1 MKDKNTRKQIEI
13 EEFILV
19 NNEKNPTYLEKN
31 VKVKPIGIGTK
42 GPIFEVTD
50 AKGEKIGI
58 VRDDKVFEF
67 DKQYQK
73 NLEKNMGLYYK
84 ALKLDSTVLKADVQK
99 MIKEQEKRKINENLK
114 YKKQYTT
121 EDLEKTKNNKD
132 KYENLEQRNQQ
143 NQQKHQSQQNYQNH
157 HIENKKTNKP
167 LTEGDINKYK
177 NVTINDYEF
186 ISTLVDPY
194 VYDVKKAK
202 MVNMNGKFKLMIQKN
217 NSDEYVEVENYVS
230 KETNIGKIDTI
241 EKNKEERDI
250 GLGSTVT
257 YISRQG
263 GRVEL
268 NINQT
273 DTGEIEIRKMND
285 IDNDGTKEGMKIST
299 DYNKTTQRMSDY
311 DNIENKDINEV
322 KDENNIRTQ
331 EINKGPLT
339 IEQIKKI
346 LDKKDISE
354 KNRNAIIMQISQ
366 NYKEEN
372 PTETELENIIESVE
386 KAEIEEREEE
396 QDRAYT
402 VGPDGITRFHGRPI

>member
-1 MKDKNTRKQIEI
+1 
-13 EEFILV
+13 
-19 NNEKNPTYLEKN
+19 
-31 VKVKPIGIGTK
+31 
-42 GPIFEVTD
+42 
-50 AKGEKIGI
+50 
-58 VRDDKVFEF
+58 
-67 DKQYQK
+67 
-73 NLEKNMGLYYK
+73 
-84 ALKLDSTVLKADVQK
+84 
-99 MIKEQEKRKINENLK
+99 
-114 YKKQYTT
+114 
-121 EDLEKTKNNKD
+121 
-132 KYENLEQRNQQ
+132 
-143 NQQKHQSQQNYQNH
+143 
-157 HIENKKTNKP
+157 
-167 LTEGDINKYK
+167 
-177 NVTINDYEF
+177 
-186 ISTLVDPY
+186 
-194 VYDVKKAK
+194 
-202 MVNMNGKFKLMIQKN
+202 
-217 NSDEYVEVENYVS
+217 
-230 KETNIGKIDTI
+230 
-241 EKNKEERDI
+241 
-250 GLGSTVT
+250 
-257 YISRQG
+257 
-263 GRVEL
+263 
-268 NINQT
+268 
-273 DTGEIEIRKMND
+273 MND